1 MFGFLR
7 FIRGFCGF
15 LFAMQIIGLFPVL
28 TWLQQPDAVTGNMLA
43 LVFIKVVALVIFG
56 ALFFWLRNLI
66 NRLYTKKHGIQH
78 PALIKQ
84 WAL

>member
-66 NRLYTKKHGIQH
+66 NRLYTRKHGTQH

>member
-15 LFAMQIIGLFPVL
+15 LFAMQIIGLFPVI
-28 TWLQQPDAVTGNMLA
+28 TWLQQPDAVSGNMLA
-43 LVFIKVVALVIFG
+43 LVFIKVVALVVFG

-66 NRLYTKKHGIQH
+66 NRVYTKKHGTTH